1 MRLYLKNL
9 ATAHASTF
17 VSLRGLGLV
26 TVYRT
31 GGGDVAFE
39 ATWDVSTPQGFF
51 VKTIRA
57 MNFAELKEALVKHN
71 RTAMLA
77 NRPK

>member
-9 ATAHASTF
+9 ATVHASTW

-39 ATWDVSTPQGFF
+39 ATWDISTPQGFF

-57 MNFAELKEALVKHN
+57 MSFSELKEAIGKHN
-71 RTAMLA
+71 QKAMA
-77 NRPK
+77 TNRAK